1 MWYNKKKTLKGE
13 IKMIID
19 NLKNCGLYYGAHKR
33 FEAAFDFIKKA
44 EEENLEI
51 GKYEIDGK
59 NLYAIVQEYTAKL
72 PEDAKFETHKNYIDI
87 QYIIS
92 GKEKMEM
99 MDIEKATPKTD
110 YNPEKDVTFYENTD
124 CTTVG
129 FFADG
134 EYGIYFPNDVHRPGM
149 AIDVENRETVRKIVV
164 KVKVD

>member
-1 MWYNKKKTLKGE
+1 
-13 IKMIID
+13 MIID
-19 NLKNCGLYYGAHKR
+19 NLKNCELYYGAHER
-33 FEAAFDFIKKA
+33 FEKAFDFIKKA
-44 EEENLEI
+44 VEENLEI

-59 NLYAIVQEYTAKL
+59 NLYAMVQEYTAKL

-149 AIDVENRETVRKIVV
+149 AIDINNRETVRKIVV